1 MLFENYE
8 LFIKI
13 YFVWEIYFI
22 LIVYVFDVEENF
34 IYGILVYN
42 LDLKRKC

>member
-22 LIVYVFDVEENF
+22 LLVYVFDVKENF
-34 IYGILVYN
+34 IYGIYN
-42 LDLKRKC
+42 LDLIRNC

>member
-8 LFIKI
+8 IFIKI